1 MLKELNK
8 IRTGLKAAQ
17 TSVSNTP
24 LWDQF
29 YIKEQNRKFKNKWDK
44 VKRLNA

>member
-1 MLKELNK
+1 MREELNK
-8 IRTGLKAAQ
+8 IKTGLKAAKN
-17 TSVSNTP
+17 SVSNTP

-29 YIKEQNRKFKNKWDK
+29 YITEQNRKFKNKWEK